1 MTQPVP
7 VSYSGGLRRVFF
19 VAALV
24 IALLPIPVALLGL
37 LPAYRIQTRFLL
49 FYAPLV
55 CLLVL
60 AYLFYLRD
68 ALARLMFAHL
78 LDPLPPRPLY
88 YPERPDVRLRRF
100 WYTVRRGILALLPA
114 LLLLVSFACLLGYVE
129 RVDDSVALTSATLE
143 RPGHLPDE
151 VGQLSDHRPALPA
164 SARVAASTSVRE
176 RALAVPSTEDIPLF
190 AELTALYIG
199 SFLAA
204 VIALVLMGLREY
216 AREALGL
223 SERDAVL
230 GRVLAEPE

>member
-24 IALLPIPVALLGL
+24 IALLPIPVALLDL
-37 LPAYRIQTRFLL
+37 LPAYRIQTRFLV

-88 YPERPDVRLRRF
+88 YPERPDIRLRRVWF
-100 WYTVRRGILALLPA
+100 TFRRAILALLPA

-129 RVDDSVALTSATLE
+129 RVDDSIALTSATLE
-143 RPGHLPDE
+143 RPAHPPDE
-151 VGQLSDHRPALPA
+151 VGQLPARRPIPPA
-164 SARVAASTSVRE
+164 SPGVAAPTSLRE
-176 RALAVPSTEDIPLF
+176 RALDVPSTEEIPLF
-190 AELTALYIG
+190 AELTALFIG
-199 SFLAA
+199 AFLAA
-204 VIALVLMGLREY
+204 VVALVLMGLREY

-223 SERDAVL
+223 SEQDAVL